1 MSIFRQLI
9 DFLNGNTPVA
19 TSGGHATPSPA
30 PAAATSSPST
40 KGSGTSS
47 GNQHIERKQVV
58 FRRVGPNDIVSES
71 EEQWRQNNG
80 VIEGDILTTRAITAS
95 GQLVDPS
102 KLQAVCSICSRLE
115 DVVIRSEISHA
126 TLCRICQRSFETPD
140 GRRIT
145 VTPKEHAEL
154 TYRFD
159 TWAHDDIVKRK
170 GAGK

>member
-1 MSIFRQLI
+1 MSLIRQFI
-9 DFLNGNTPVA
+9 DFINGNTPAA
-19 TSGGHATPSPA
+19 TSGGQATPSPA
-30 PAAATSSPST
+30 PATAASSPST

-47 GNQHIERKQVV
+47 GNQHTERKQVV
-58 FRRVGPNDIVSES
+58 FRRVGLNDIVSES

-80 VIEGDILTTRAITAS
+80 VTEGDILTIRAITAS

-102 KLQAVCSICSRLE
+102 QLQAVCGICNRLE
-115 DVVIRSEISHA
+115 DAVIRSEISHV

-145 VTPKEHAEL
+145 VTPQEHAEL

-170 GAGK
+170 EAGK